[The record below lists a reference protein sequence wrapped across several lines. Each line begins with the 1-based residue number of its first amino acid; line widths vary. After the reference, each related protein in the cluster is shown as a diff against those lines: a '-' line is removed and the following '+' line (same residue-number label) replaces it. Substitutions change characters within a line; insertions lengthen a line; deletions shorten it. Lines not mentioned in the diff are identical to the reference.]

1 MDERGNVAA
10 GVDSVER
17 NVRSEGDMVE
27 RIGEGLCGQRWRRV
41 EDLDGELISINGH
54 YDSLTKHIQD

>member
-1 MDERGNVAA
+1 
-10 GVDSVER
+10 
-17 NVRSEGDMVE
+17 MVE

-54 YDSLTKHIQD
+54 YHMIKFCSKSIS